1 MVKMSKY
8 TEPEMFQV
16 FNRLIRIYLESYP
29 DDKEE
34 LLRFMTWSYTQYGY
48 DTKFDLTNEQ
58 S

>member
-1 MVKMSKY
+1 MSKY